1 MGVFIRHVYIV
12 LWECYDKML
21 WFTFRAEQTCKITLK
36 MRVFVKPGLWTGL
49 DWAGEFI
56 ITVN

>member
-1 MGVFIRHVYIV
+1 MINKQHNKQKAATKGLIKFIKHSH
-12 LWECYDKML
+12 KG
-21 WFTFRAEQTCKITLK
+21 
-36 MRVFVKPGLWTGL
+36 VFVKPGLWTGL